1 MLTKDF
7 AICIR
12 AIDYSETSQ
21 IVIFFTK
28 SNGKISAIA
37 KGSKRPKSAFGGPIE
52 IFSHG
57 GIVFTDSSR
66 EKLAT
71 LTELESA
78 SGTGDFTGVG
88 VDLFVLNCC
97 YFAAELL
104 NKMTHDYD
112 PHPELFDSFLQFL
125 QNAAEKKNKNQML
138 ALLILFQLSLL
149 KEIGLQPVLD
159 CCANCK
165 KSGRVGLAP
174 PSFNPAGPD
183 VPEIY
188 FSSTVNGIICRDCEA
203 SFPDKIRL
211 SQTAANCL
219 GNLKIIAEAKEKT
232 LKEIEKVLIGHFTE
246 LLGHRPKMAKHILKP

>member
-21 IVIFFTK
+21 IVTFFTK

-88 VDLFVLNCC
+88 GDLFVLNCC

-165 KSGRVGLAP
+165 SQYAERRTQY
-174 PSFNPAGPD
+174 
-183 VPEIY
+183 EIH
-188 FSSTVNGIICRDCEA
+188 FSSTANGIICRDCEA

-246 LLGHRPKMAKHILKP
+246 LLGHKPKMAKHILKP

>member
-71 LTELESA
+71 LTELEPA

-165 KSGRVGLAP
+165 TQYAERRTQY
-174 PSFNPAGPD
+174 
-183 VPEIY
+183 EIY
-188 FSSTVNGIICRDCEA
+188 FSSSANGIICRDCEA

-232 LKEIEKVLIGHFTE
+232 LNEIEAVLIRHFTE
-246 LLGHRPKMAKHILKP
+246 LLGHKPKMAKHILKS